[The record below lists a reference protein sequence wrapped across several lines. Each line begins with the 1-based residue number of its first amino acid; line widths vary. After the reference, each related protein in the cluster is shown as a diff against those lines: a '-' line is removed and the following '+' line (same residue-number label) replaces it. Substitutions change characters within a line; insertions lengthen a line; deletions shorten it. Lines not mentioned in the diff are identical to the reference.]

1 MRAARSSK
9 MIIVLGGGP
18 AGRMAALRLAKAGRK
33 VTIIEKRAIGGQCVF
48 DGCMLVCGLNDVART
63 IENSE
68 QLRRLDVLKGEG
80 LKPNY
85 PTLIQKLEETQKFFS
100 FILEKETLDAGITIE
115 YGKEAEVRDGKV
127 FIDGM
132 EREAEAVIIATGAQP
147 NIPEIPGINLNGVYQ
162 PRTLRTMRELPKE
175 MVIIG
180 GSISG
185 AEFAYIY
192 AAFGV
197 KVHLIIRSTLLKM
210 LPEEFRNDAREDLK
224 KVDIREHATI
234 EKILGT
240 ENVKGVVV
248 DGKTIPC
255 DTVLVTTGMKPES
268 PYVSGINKRE
278 DGAIIVNDRMETSV
292 KGIYACGDVIGAPYY
307 TPVSRLQGFAAAD
320 AILGYSR
327 TVDLKQVPFSIVLGR
342 DYAGC
347 LPIEEGTVKTLPNI
361 GGPGTF
367 WPIADHSIGHMML
380 SYRKEDG
387 KILGFATSAPAGGV
401 VATYLGYLVRK
412 GVTIHEFS
420 PLLEVHPMP
429 DGLYSLIR
437 FSGN

>member
-1 MRAARSSK
+1 
-9 MIIVLGGGP
+9 MIIILGGGP

-48 DGCMLVCGLNDVART
+48 DGCMLVCGLNDVARS

-68 QLRRLDVLKGEG
+68 QLIRLGVFKGEAP
-80 LKPNY
+80 KPDY

-100 FILEKETLDAGITIE
+100 FILERETLEAGISIE
-115 YGKEAEVRDGKV
+115 YGKEAEVKEGKV
-127 FIDGM
+127 FVDGM
-132 EREAEAVIIATGAQP
+132 KREAEAVVIATGALP
-147 NIPEIPGINLNGVYQ
+147 NIPDIPGIELEGVYQ
-162 PRTLRTMRELPKE
+162 PRTLRRMRELPKE

-180 GSISG
+180 GGISG
-185 AEFAYIY
+185 AEFSYIY

-197 KVHLIIRSTLLKM
+197 KVHLIVRSTLLKM
-210 LPEEFRNDAREDLK
+210 LPKEFLKDVRDDLM
-224 KVDIREHATI
+224 KVDIREHCTI
-234 EKILGT
+234 EKILG
-240 ENVKGVVV
+240 NGKVNGVVV

-255 DTVLVTTGMKPES
+255 DAVLITTGMKPES
-268 PYVSGINKRE
+268 PYVSGLKKRE
-278 DGAIIVNDRMETSV
+278 DGAIIVNDRMETSE

-307 TPVSRLQGFAAAD
+307 TPISRLQGFAAAD
-320 AILGYSR
+320 AILGYPRS
-327 TVDLKQVPFSIVLGR
+327 VDLKQIPFSIVLGR
-342 DYAGC
+342 DIAGC
-347 LPIEEGTVKTLPNI
+347 LPIEEGTVKILPNI

-367 WPIADHSIGHMML
+367 WPIAEHSIGHMML

-387 KILGFATSAPAGGV
+387 KILGFATSAPSGGV

-412 GVTIHEFS
+412 GATVHEFS

-437 FSGN
+437 SAEY